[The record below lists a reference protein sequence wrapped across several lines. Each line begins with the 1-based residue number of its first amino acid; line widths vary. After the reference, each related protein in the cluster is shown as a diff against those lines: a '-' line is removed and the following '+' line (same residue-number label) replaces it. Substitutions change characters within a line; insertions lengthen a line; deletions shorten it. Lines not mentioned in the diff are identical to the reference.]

1 MTILK
6 ATQTPI
12 AKGYPVGWFDRRPG
26 MPRDLRYAACVLDGR
41 RYVLAFGGTVQAAY
55 GRMLEH
61 LGAIDRKEGQDD
73 ASH

>member
-1 MTILK
+1 MT
-6 ATQTPI
+6 ATPQAP
-12 AKGYPVGWFDRRPG
+12 RPSA
-26 MPRDLRYAACVLDGR
+26 PPNRPLRAGLP